1 MNKKISTIFA
11 MAALM
16 GGSLFSSAYAA
27 TDIEDLVSSSV
38 ATTLDESKQFAMIQ
52 TYGTTD
58 YYYGLK
64 KANDGKLVQ
73 MVIPATEE
81 IEDAELSYFA
91 WRIEIQDG
99 IGGTTYRFQNVG
111 TGEYLRVISVDDA
124 APADNITAF
133 GVALDPSE
141 QKDYIIDQ
149 FIFDAYQPY
158 NGNQYLNPYSKKIN
172 ANGNWT
178 YVQFYDGSSV
188 GSTDELKFAASATT
202 AAKTVFKE
210 IESKQVTGDALNKLY
225 NSKGFSFAI
234 NVPNNNTVVENIFQD
249 LRALDVEGNG
259 ANGAVVNA
267 REDVKT
273 WGFPKGTY
281 FVTKASY
288 DEVKAELGTEYSAL
302 SDDNKRLEFL
312 RKLTFIA
319 VSSTQS
325 VELSGIDRENGQGF
339 EFVQISGDDL
349 YDYIGTD
356 LDKLPQNDQ
365 VSVYNACFHVE
376 GLATNAYPYSLR
388 LENFYY
394 IDDADAYA
402 ADTDGDYDQTKKSVN
417 IEVLKHGAPASYYL
431 TTSTGTTNAAPFIFK
446 FDESNV
452 VSGISFLKTTDAP
465 AVYNIRFVSGASD
478 ATERGKY
485 LTLGDTNNATG
496 FEWLAKGEALA
507 DAEALATPAY
517 QFVITSVSGNDVV
530 FTNRETGQEFSA
542 KLFDEGEQN
551 GRTVYSLAA
560 TTTRDN
566 KTIEVVNIKS
576 NSYGTTLG
584 TPVSLNDVEIQLIE
598 SEVDPYAGFLNVEET
613 ELQTIKFA
621 RDANT
626 TSNLWYAAVAANDAM
641 YNINGTALEAVLSD
655 DLYSAAQWKFE
666 EVEELDLSRDY
677 AYNNNNVVAIKGYG
691 DVLKAKVYKIEYI
704 TDGTETGKYLAANN
718 ANGGISINTTGD
730 EFIVKTYPDGSVKL
744 IKNDANV
751 LFRDDANALHSNT
764 KSEGDLA
771 LNSNKW
777 VFDENLV
784 YDAIRD
790 DNDMLMFMVNESPE
804 ISWPAEEGHV
814 TIQSAGGDYL
824 TIDTD
829 NNDAIIIDEANADP
843 FYLHVTD
850 KDAVVPSFYISKGI
864 GEGSTAESERMFLFN
879 PQDSITYQVNMDYDP
894 KYQMS
899 EETVK
904 AVFKSGI
911 MDESRDTLALTVKG
925 EVDKLVAMQS
935 NNQQNVWGGLNRFKF
950 QIIET
955 EELTGLYNIR
965 QIKAGRTDVNG
976 GADNSKTYY
985 LANINDNAVW
995 VTKDN
1000 KSVPRYEFAIESI
1013 DAPTANESVSATEV
1027 KVVAYDGA
1035 INIKNAA
1042 GKNVI
1047 VSTILGQIVANEVL
1061 TSDNATISVPA
1072 GIAIVSVDGEEA
1084 VKVSVR

>member
-73 MVIPATEE
+73 MVIPDTEE

-210 IESKQVTGDALNKLY
+210 IESKQVTGDVLNKLY
-225 NSKGFSFAI
+225 NSKGFSFSIKADDE
-234 NVPNNNTVVENIFQD
+234 VVENPFQD
-249 LRALDVEGNG
+249 LRAIQLTQTVNVVE
-259 ANGAVVNA
+259 
-267 REDVKT
+267 DQQK
-273 WGFPKGTY
+273 WGFPAGTY
-281 FVTKASY
+281 FVTKESY
-288 DEVKAELGTEYSAL
+288 DAMKEDFNNSWT
-302 SDDNKRLEFL
+302 DDKKLEFL
-312 RKLTFIA
+312 RQLTFVA
-319 VSSTQS
+319 VSSTES
-325 VELSGIDRENGQGF
+325 IEVTGVDRANGQGF
-339 EFVQISGDDL
+339 EFVQISGNDL

-356 LDKLPQNDQ
+356 LDKQPQNDQ
-365 VSVYNACFHVE
+365 LSVYNACFHVE
-376 GLATNAYPYSLR
+376 ALSTDAFPYSIK
-388 LENFYY
+388 LEKFFYVA
-394 IDDADAYA
+394 DADALAEAQGKGEDYEQ
-402 ADTDGDYDQTKKSVN
+402 ADAEVN
-417 IEVLKHGAPASYYL
+417 IEVLKHGSPAAYYL
-431 TTSTGTTNAAPFIFK
+431 TTSEKTTNDAGHIFK
-446 FDESNV
+446 FDQSNIK
-452 VSGISFLKTTDAP
+452 SGISFLKTDGP
-465 AVYNIRFVSGASD
+465 AVYNIRFVSGDDDS
-478 ATERGKY
+478 TERGKY
-485 LTLGDTNNATG
+485 LTLGTNGST
-496 FEWLAKGEALA
+496 FEFFAKGEALA

-517 QFVITSVSGNDVV
+517 QFVITNVKGNDVT
-530 FTNRETGQEFSA
+530 FTNRETGQPFTTQ
-542 KLFDEGEQN
+542 LFLEGEEN
-551 GRTVYSLAA
+551 GLPVYSLAE
-560 TTTRDN
+560 
-566 KTIEVVNIKS
+566 KTYNHDISIVNIKS
-576 NSYGTTLG
+576 NSYATEVATDK
-584 TPVSLNDVEIQLIE
+584 VKMNSVEIQLIP
-598 SEVDPYAGFLNVEET
+598 SEVDPCAGFLNVDEET
-613 ELQTIKFA
+613 LMTMKFA
-621 RDANT
+621 RDAYS
-626 TSNLWYAAVAANDAM
+626 TSNFWYASVDSKNNLMVSSSTNEANL
-641 YNINGTALEAVLSD
+641 TD
-655 DLYSAAQWKFE
+655 DLYSAAQWQFVKVDS
-666 EVEELDLSRDY
+666 VELKRDY

-691 DVLKAKVYKIEYI
+691 DVMKAYVYAVRYVVDGSE
-704 TDGTETGKYLAANN
+704 TDKYLNTQGTSAEMTFSTETEAKNADSKY
-718 ANGGISINTTGD
+718 
-730 EFIVKTYPDGSVKL
+730 IVRTNPDGSVML
-744 IKNDANV
+744 IKNDKPSKTTYGTNV
-751 LFRDDANALHSNT
+751 LFKNDDRAFAHGTEAIAELELKGTTDKYYAYT
-764 KSEGDLA
+764 KEQIYDVVRGDEEL
-771 LNSNKW
+771 LT
-777 VFDENLV
+777 FL
-784 YDAIRD
+784 
-790 DNDMLMFMVNESPE
+790 VNESPE
-804 ISWPAEEGHV
+804 ISWPEEEGHV

-850 KDAVVPSFYISKGI
+850 KNAIVPSFYISKGM

-879 PQDSITYQVNMDYDP
+879 PIDSAQYQVNMDYDP
-894 KYQMS
+894 EYQLDVNA
-899 EETVK
+899 TK

-911 MDESRDTLALTVKG
+911 LNETRDTLSLTVKG
-925 EVDKLVAMQS
+925 EVTKKVAMKS

-955 EELTGLYNIR
+955 EDGDAYYYIR
-965 QIKAGRTDVNG
+965 QPKADKAGNT
-976 GADNSKTYY
+976 TWY
-985 LANINDNAVW
+985 LANINDEAAW
-995 VTKDN
+995 VAKGN
-1000 KSVPRYEFAIESI
+1000 NMVPPYEFVIETI
-1013 DAPTANESVSATEV
+1013 DAPTANEGVSATEV
-1027 KVVAYDGA
+1027 KVIAVDGA

-1042 GKNVI
+1042 GKNVV

-1061 TSDNATISVPA
+1061 ISDNATISVPA

>member
-1 MNKKISTIFA
+1 MNKKVSTVLTCGLI
-11 MAALM
+11 L
-16 GGSLFSSAYAA
+16 GGSLLCSSAFADQISSLVTAANSVEAGSQYVLMQTVSGGNQVVYGLEKQSDGTIKEVVVPFGTNIDNDDLANYAWTISEDSTLVAGGTPSKRFYYSFHNVGLNVDLRVNAIIDDIVTSGSTAGTFTDFAFQGYSKYDGTQTSSMAVIDGVSDNEYIGFADA
-27 TDIEDLVSSSV
+27 TDD
-38 ATTLDESKQFAMIQ
+38 MIFGSGHS
-52 TYGTTD
+52 T
-58 YYYGLK
+58 
-64 KANDGKLVQ
+64 KAIK
-73 MVIPATEE
+73 
-81 IEDAELSYFA
+81 
-91 WRIEIQDG
+91 
-99 IGGTTYRFQNVG
+99 
-111 TGEYLRVISVDDA
+111 
-124 APADNITAF
+124 
-133 GVALDPSE
+133 
-141 QKDYIIDQ
+141 
-149 FIFDAYQPY
+149 
-158 NGNQYLNPYSKKIN
+158 
-172 ANGNWT
+172 
-178 YVQFYDGSSV
+178 FY
-188 GSTDELKFAASATT
+188 K
-202 AAKTVFKE
+202 
-210 IESKQVTGDALNKLY
+210 IESQQVGGSALNTLY

-234 NVPNNNTVVENIFQD
+234 NVPNNSTVVENIFQD
-249 LRALDVEGNG
+249 LRAIDVT
-259 ANGAVVNA
+259 ADVVNA
-267 REDVKT
+267 REDGT
-273 WGFPKGTY
+273 RWGFPEGTY

-288 DEVKAELGTEYSAL
+288 DEVKAELGTEYSAISS
-302 SDDNKRLEFL
+302 SDADKQLEFL

-376 GLATNAYPYSLR
+376 GLATNSYPYSLR

-402 ADTDGDYDQTKKSVN
+402 AATDGDYDQTKKSVN
-417 IEVLKHGAPASYYL
+417 IEVLKHGSPASYYL
-431 TTSTGTTNAAPFIFK
+431 TTSAGTTNAAPFIFK

-560 TTTRDN
+560 TTTSDN

-626 TSNLWYAAVAANDAM
+626 TSNLWYAAVDANDDM
-641 YNINGTALEAVLSD
+641 YTGGTALEAVLSD

-744 IKNDANV
+744 IKNAASYV
-751 LFRDDANALHSNT
+751 LFQDDANALHSNT

-771 LNSNKW
+771 LNSNNRW
-777 VFDENLV
+777 AFDENLV
-784 YDAIRD
+784 YDAIRE

-804 ISWPAEEGHV
+804 ISWPGEEGHV

-850 KDAVVPSFYISKGI
+850 KNAVVPSFYISKGI

-950 QIIET
+950 QIIES

-976 GADNSKTYY
+976 ISTDNSTTYY

-1013 DAPTANESVSATEV
+1013 EAPTANESVSATEV

-1042 GKNVI
+1042 GKNVV

-1061 TSDNATISVPA
+1061 TSDNATIAVPA

-1084 VKVSVR
+1084 VKVSVK